1 MTARRRDRS
10 ARCIGLA
17 ALVLLGLGTFFGGA
31 DANGQNTRAP
41 EADDSSTQVPTWLRG
56 VWSREWIQEGKE
68 KSSTLDVHY
77 LQTPRYFADIRI
89 LKKRPGVSNARSFSD
104 LTDEQLRLLA
114 GQNGYAGQTTLV
126 GTIATWHAD
135 IAFRP
140 PDGSPDEGRLE
151 RVSHD
156 HIFEHGLD
164 GSYIESW
171 RFLTNGQ
178 GRFLVI
184 RMQHSGRLL
193 RTLVVVGTQFV
204 YVRNRAKDLPLSPSF
219 DALFKATNATRD
231 DLAPASRTPYSLETG
246 SSLWPSQRLRS
257 DTRRSSGGRW
267 LSWFAQAA
275 SPRSCRR
282 SSDQHRGRSACG
294 SSRPIAMPV
303 VAMGVSRAASARSSG
318 NCGATIS

>member
-184 RMQHSGRLL
+184 RMEHSGRLL

-219 DALFKATNATRD
+219 DALFKSTNATREQIIDYLDCEFSVGHTRGGSAPWAIEQSTLPWREGHRLEFVDQVSLD
-231 DLAPASRTPYSLETG
+231 DQG
-246 SSLWPSQRLRS
+246 SIQVPLKVGEDKWTVPLNTLNL
-257 DTRRSSGGRW
+257 DEIKALFGRRSN
-267 LSWFAQAA
+267 
-275 SPRSCRR
+275 
-282 SSDQHRGRSACG
+282 
-294 SSRPIAMPV
+294 V
-303 VAMGVSRAASARSSG
+303 K
-318 NCGATIS
+318 N